1 MYDVSKTQCGET
13 YLFEGVDSYICGLPA
28 AHAGPHGDEHDV
40 REATFHGMQ
49 HTIAKL
55 RFELASARAQVEQL
69 PECFDL
75 SNFVRAGLS
84 LENATI
90 ALMASRR
97 ILEDAERAREKELKA
112 E

>member
-1 MYDVSKTQCGET
+1 MADVCPDCQRLKMNSVGDA
-13 YLFEGVDSYICGLPA
+13 DSACLALWYVHSDLQHGPAIRICKEL
-28 AHAGPHGDEHDV
+28 
-40 REATFHGMQ
+40 
-49 HTIAKL
+49 TIAKL
-55 RFELASARAQVEQL
+55 RSELASARARVDQL